1 MKKIEPIDLAKAG
14 LAMAKA
20 KQDKLE
26 EILTRGPR
34 INKKQLHELRKE
46 VKAIGFKVEG
56 KYGPDGKYHVYLTK
70 GSYRRQAF

>member
-1 MKKIEPIDLAKAG
+1 MKIINPIDLAKAG

-20 KQDKLE
+20 KEKKIE

-34 INKKQLHELRKE
+34 INKKQLTELRKE
-46 VKAIGFKVEG
+46 AKKLGYKVEG
-56 KYGPDGKYHVYLTK
+56 KKGPDGKFHVYLTK